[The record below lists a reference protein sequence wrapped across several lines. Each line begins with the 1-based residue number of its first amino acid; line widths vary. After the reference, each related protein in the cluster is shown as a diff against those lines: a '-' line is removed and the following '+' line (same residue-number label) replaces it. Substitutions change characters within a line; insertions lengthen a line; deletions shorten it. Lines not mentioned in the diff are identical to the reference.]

1 MRKTTTDIDFIQA
14 IRDNQR
20 GTASSLYL
28 QYREP
33 FFNWA
38 RSRYTKNEE
47 DLADAFQ
54 ESVII
59 FYQNVQEG
67 KITELRSTVKTYL
80 FSIGKNIL
88 LKRYEKQKRIVSSD
102 SEDTPDFEDLDIN
115 IEEKEA
121 LTHKQTILK
130 SALNKLGHNCREL
143 LRFFYYRGFDNEEI
157 ARRMDYKNTDTVKSR
172 KRNCMVKLEKILREE
187 FKEELY

>member
-1 MRKTTTDIDFIQA
+1 MREKTTDIDFIQA
-14 IRDNQR
+14 IRDNKR
-20 GTASSLYL
+20 GTAKSLYL

-38 RSRYTKNEE
+38 RLRYTKNEE

-54 ESVII
+54 EAIII

-67 KITELRSTVKTYL
+67 KITELRSSLKTYL

-88 LKRYEKQKRIVSSD
+88 LKRFEKQKRFVSSD
-102 SEDTPDFEDLDIN
+102 TEDVKDFEDLDIE

-130 SALNKLGHNCREL
+130 AALNKLGENCREL
-143 LRFFYYRGFDNEEI
+143 LRYFYYRGFDNEEI

-187 FKEELY
+187 FKEDLY

>member
-1 MRKTTTDIDFIQA
+1 MKVSRTDKDFIQA

-20 GTASSLYL
+20 GTAKSLYL

-38 RSRYTKNEE
+38 RTRYTKNEE

-54 ESVII
+54 ESVIV

-67 KITELRSTVKTYL
+67 KITELRSSVKTYL
-80 FSIGKNIL
+80 FSIGKNVL
-88 LKRYEKQKRIVSSD
+88 LKRFEKQKRIVSVDSD
-102 SEDTPDFEDLDIN
+102 NTPDFEDLDIDF
-115 IEEKEA
+115 EEKET
-121 LTHKQTILK
+121 LTHKQILLK
-130 SALNKLGHNCREL
+130 EALNKLGDNCRKL
-143 LRFFYYRGFDNEEI
+143 LRYFYYQGFDNEEI
-157 ARRMDYKNTDTVKSR
+157 ALRMAYKNTDTVKSR
-172 KRNCMVKLEKILREE
+172 KRSCMVKLEKILREE